1 MSGQVPNQAGSQ
13 LRGLPQQNGSSLPSQ
28 IQNLDAHRNTRKSMQ
43 RKIYEYII
51 QRQSSPHDLQ
61 PKKVADI
68 VRRLDDVLFRSHLPT
83 KEDYANLDTLESR
96 LHDFIPSLKG
106 PPLISHNQQF
116 PQVVNS
122 SSAMSTMIPTPGMS
136 NLMVTSSAD
145 TSMIA
150 ASACNSIAPTTVNTG
165 SGSSVGIHSGSFN
178 SSDGSLCNGYQ
189 QSTSSFSIGSGGN
202 SIMSSMSGLRITS
215 QMIPSPE
222 FNSNNNQSHLNSE
235 SSDDGH
241 GQKADGT

>member
-1 MSGQVPNQAGSQ
+1 MLQ
-13 LRGLPQQNGSSLPSQ
+13 LTV
-28 IQNLDAHRNTRKSMQ
+28 HFV
-43 RKIYEYII
+43 Y
-51 QRQSSPHDLQ
+51 DLFTFYLQ
-61 PKKVADI
+61 
-68 VRRLDDVLFRSHLPT
+68 
-83 KEDYANLDTLESR
+83 EDYANLDTLESR

-165 SGSSVGIHSGSFN
+165 SLLPAGGGSSVGIHSSSFN
-178 SSDGSLCNGYQ
+178 SSDGN
-189 QSTSSFSIGSGGN
+189 F
-202 SIMSSMSGLRITS
+202 
-215 QMIPSPE
+215 
-222 FNSNNNQSHLNSE
+222 
-235 SSDDGH
+235 
-241 GQKADGT
+241 

>member
-1 MSGQVPNQAGSQ
+1 MSGQVPNQA
-13 LRGLPQQNGSSLPSQ
+13 GSSLPSQ
-28 IQNLDAHRNTRKSMQ
+28 IQNLDAHHNTRKSMQ
-43 RKIYEYII
+43 LKIYEYIT

-61 PKKVADI
+61 PKRVTDI
-68 VRRLDDVLFRSHLPT
+68 VRRLDDVLFRSAAT

-136 NLMVTSSAD
+136 NLMVTSSVD

-150 ASACNSIAPTTVNTG
+150 ASACNSIAPTTVNIG

>member
-1 MSGQVPNQAGSQ
+1 
-13 LRGLPQQNGSSLPSQ
+13 
-28 IQNLDAHRNTRKSMQ
+28 MQ

-61 PKKVADI
+61 LKRVADI
-68 VRRLDDVLFRSHLPT
+68 VRRFDDVLFRSAAT

-96 LHDFIPSLKG
+96 LHDLIKG
-106 PPLISHNQQF
+106 LPLITHNQQF
-116 PQVVNS
+116 PQAVNS
-122 SSAMSTMIPTPGMS
+122 SSAMSTMIQTPGMSDIGSS
-136 NLMVTSSAD
+136 NLMVTSSVD

-215 QMIPSPE
+215 QMIPTPE

>member
-1 MSGQVPNQAGSQ
+1 MSGQVPNQA
-13 LRGLPQQNGSSLPSQ
+13 GSSLPSQ
-28 IQNLDAHRNTRKSMQ
+28 IQNLDAHHNTRKSMQ
-43 RKIYEYII
+43 LKIYEYIT

-96 LHDFIPSLKG
+96 LHGSIKSL
-106 PPLISHNQQF
+106 PLSSHNQQF